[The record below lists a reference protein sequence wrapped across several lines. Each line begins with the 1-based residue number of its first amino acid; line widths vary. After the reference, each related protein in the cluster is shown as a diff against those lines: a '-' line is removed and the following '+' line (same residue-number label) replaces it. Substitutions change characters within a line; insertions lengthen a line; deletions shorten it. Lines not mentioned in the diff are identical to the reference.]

1 MTTKK
6 KAAEPEIGAGVIS
19 FMDQAEIHG
28 YPIRE
33 WNTQQFVVLYPEIK
47 HIATTLSEA
56 GITLETIEST
66 IAGNMMTFADAVIPC
81 IPNILKYSCPNKD
94 QSERDNL
101 PFPAALQITMALLKR
116 NMDHIADF
124 FDPSPK

>member
-6 KAAEPEIGAGVIS
+6 KPQEPEVGAGMMS
-19 FMDQAEIHG
+19 FMEMNEIQG

-33 WNTQQFVVLYPEIK
+33 WNTQQFVALYPEIK

-56 GITLETIEST
+56 GITLATIET
-66 IAGNMMTFADAVIPC
+66 TLAANMMTFADAVIPC
-81 IPNILKYSCPNKD
+81 VPNILKYSCPHKD
-94 QSERDNL
+94 QAERDNL

-124 FDPSPK
+124 FDQSPK

>member
-6 KAAEPEIGAGVIS
+6 KSAAEEVGVGVIS
-19 FMDQAEIHG
+19 FMEQAEIQG

-33 WNTQQFVVLYPEIK
+33 WNTQQFVSLYPEIK

-56 GITLETIEST
+56 GITLESLESA
-66 IAGNMMTFADAVIPC
+66 IQGNILTFADAVIPC

-94 QSERDNL
+94 QGERDNL
-101 PFPAALQITMALLKR
+101 PYPAALQITMALLKR

-124 FDPSPK
+124 FGQSPK

>member
-1 MTTKK
+1 MTKK
-6 KAAEPEIGAGVIS
+6 KEPIGPAGIAS
-19 FMDQAEIHG
+19 FIEQAEIQG

-33 WNTQQFVVLYPEIK
+33 WNTQQFVALYPEVK

-56 GITLETIEST
+56 GVTLDTIET
-66 IAGNMMTFADAVIPC
+66 AVAQNMGAFADAVIPC
-81 IPNILKYSCPNKD
+81 IPNILRFSCPDKT
-94 QSERDNL
+94 QEQRDNL

-124 FDPSPK
+124 FAPSPK